1 MKHDTLLVEA
11 ADGVRLSVERWLPA
25 SEPTAVIHLVHGMAE
40 HAARYEHV
48 AQWFTD
54 RGWAV
59 YADDHRGHGRT
70 AASPVNAGHFADVD
84 GWEVIMADQRLLL
97 SREKAEHPGLPMVVV
112 GHSMGSIIA
121 RDIASRWGQ
130 ELTAL
135 VLTGAPG
142 PLGATAPVARALA
155 AREVTKGVSK
165 PSELM
170 NRIAFGTFNKAFEQR
185 TDFDWLSRDPSVV
198 DAYVADPM
206 CGFICSAGFF
216 RDMLAGLARVND
228 PKVLAQFPSRLPVL
242 VASGGEDPATN
253 KAKGTRVISTA
264 LLQAGV
270 TDVTAVIFEG
280 ARHEIFNETNRDEVL
295 AVTCDWIERRL
306 AQ

>member
-1 MKHDTLLVEA
+1 MKHDTVFVEA
-11 ADGVRLSVERWLPA
+11 ADGVRLAVERWLPT

-48 AQWFTD
+48 ARWFTE

-59 YADDHRGHGRT
+59 HADDHRGHGKT
-70 AASPVNAGHFADVD
+70 AASTVNAGHFADTE
-84 GWEVIMADQRLLL
+84 GWEVIMTDQRLLL
-97 SREKAEHPGLPMVVV
+97 SRCKADHPGLPLVVV

-121 RDIASRWGQ
+121 RDIATRWGQ
-130 ELTAL
+130 ELSAL

-142 PLGATAPVARALA
+142 PQGPLGRAARTIA
-155 AREVTKGVSK
+155 AREVIKGASR

-170 NRIAFGTFNKAFEQR
+170 NRLAFGSYNKGFQQR
-185 TDFDWLSRDPSVV
+185 TEFDWLSRDEAVV
-198 DAYVADPM
+198 DAYVSDPM
-206 CGFICSAGFF
+206 CGFLCSAGFY
-216 RDMLAGLARVND
+216 RDMLAGLERVTD
-228 PKVLAQFPSRLPVL
+228 PKVLDGIPSRLPVL

-253 KAKGTRVISTA
+253 KAKATRAISRSLA
-264 LLQAGV
+264 RAGL
-270 TDVTAVIFEG
+270 TDVTAVVFEG

-306 AQ
+306 TR